1 MRLISLVAAS
11 VAAAVLAGCAG
22 VSNESVVNQRQLDA
36 TTYEVEVMQ
45 AWVKDETIM
54 REEARRQA
62 TNFCLETQRG
72 MQPVQIFSRSAT
84 ETGKGAMARLT
95 YRRVVYMEAPKR
107 EYQPLIIKTPTLTD
121 DEDLDEVYNN
131 K

>member
-1 MRLISLVAAS
+1 MRFVSLIAAS

-22 VSNESVVNQRQLDA
+22 VSNESTIKQRQLDA

-45 AWVKDETIM
+45 AWVKDETMM

-62 TNFCLETQRG
+62 TNFCLETKRG
-72 MQPVQIFSRSAT
+72 MQPVQVFSRSAT

-95 YRRVVYMEAPKR
+95 YRCVGYMEAPKR
-107 EYQPLIIKTPTLTD
+107 EYHPLILKTPELTD
-121 DEDLDEVYNN
+121 DEDLDEVYGN